1 MNPAKLAGVV
11 DALKLKGER
20 VNEVE
25 QRLRR
30 HVATAGNVDEP
41 DIYFSLWDFAGQSV
55 YYITH
60 QVCVTRDFLFEVK
73 SIVVCMTGLI
83 MRTSRSKLHFG
94 KFLSPYSTYK

>member
-60 QVCVTRDFLFEVK
+60 QVC
-73 SIVVCMTGLI
+73 MTI
-83 MRTSRSKLHFG
+83 FYIWRKNQRRSWMYYLD
-94 KFLSPYSTYK
+94 